1 VEQIMKRRVV
11 MMSAALPLLLAS
23 IMPGGDRGAGAQGRP
38 EIQRKALLQ
47 QDLAIPGYQMVVN
60 IVEIP
65 AGVSEIKHTHP
76 GALSGYI
83 LEGTLVLEREGQP
96 TATFKP
102 GELFYVEA
110 GKIHQ
115 GINNGNSPV
124 KIVATLVVEKA
135 KPASAA
141 AQ

>member
-1 VEQIMKRRVV
+1 VEKIMKRRVV
-11 MMSAALPLLLAS
+11 MSSAVLPLVAAAFLL
-23 IMPGGDRGAGAQGRP
+23 GDDRDAGSQGRP

-47 QDLAIPGYQMVVN
+47 QDLAIPGQQMVVN

-76 GALSGYI
+76 GVLSGYI

-96 TATFKP
+96 TATFKT

-115 GINNGNSPV
+115 GINNTTAPV
-124 KIVATLVVEKA
+124 KILATLVLEKA
-135 KPASAA
+135 KPASTA

>member
-1 VEQIMKRRVV
+1 VEKIMKRRVV
-11 MMSAALPLLLAS
+11 MMSAVLPLLAAAFLL
-23 IMPGGDRGAGAQGRP
+23 GGDRGAGAQGRP
-38 EIQRKALLQ
+38 EIQRKPLLQ
-47 QDLAIPGYQMVVN
+47 QDLAIPGHQMVVN

-76 GALSGYI
+76 GALSGYV

-115 GINNGNSPV
+115 GINNGSSPV